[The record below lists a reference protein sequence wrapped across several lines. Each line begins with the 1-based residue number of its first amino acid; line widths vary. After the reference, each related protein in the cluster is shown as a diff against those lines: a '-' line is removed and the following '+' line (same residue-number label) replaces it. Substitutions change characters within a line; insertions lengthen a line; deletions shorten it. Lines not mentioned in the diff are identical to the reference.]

1 MDSFNITNIKIE
13 KANAIKKHRKIQK
26 IASLFRLIEIGL
38 VLALIS
44 RFSIQLPVAVRN
56 SSEYFK
62 DLTVT
67 LVSPRF
73 VFVLGNVIVIT
84 LFAKSG
90 QFSCQDSNGKN
101 SSTDLYEEFV
111 EKSEKSQGTHH
122 YEAECRE
129 KQVTYAEHKVTED
142 NSTSLESEKYHRSQ
156 SERLKR
162 PNSNKPCREL
172 RRSAT
177 EGCRKSIGSDEE
189 LEKRP
194 CPEDKMSNEEFRCTI
209 EAFIARQ
216 KRFRIDEENSYV
228 LE

>member
-1 MDSFNITNIKIE
+1 MDSFNTTNVKIE
-13 KANAIKKHRKIQK
+13 KASAIKKHRKIQK

-62 DLTVT
+62 GLTVT

-73 VFVLGNVIVIT
+73 IFVLGNVIVIT

-90 QFSCQDSNGKN
+90 QFSGQESNGKS

-111 EKSEKSQGTHH
+111 QKSEKSQGTHQ
-122 YEAECRE
+122 YEAESRE
-129 KQVTYAEHKVTED
+129 RQVIYVEYKVTED
-142 NSTSLESEKYHRSQ
+142 ASTSLESKKYNRSQ
-156 SERLKR
+156 SEKLKR
-162 PNSNKPCREL
+162 PNGNKSCREL

-177 EGCRKSIGSDEE
+177 EKCRKSIDSDKES
-189 LEKRP
+189 EKSSF
-194 CPEDKMSNEEFRCTI
+194 PEDKLSNDEFRCAI

-216 KRFRIDEENSYV
+216 KRFRIDEENSYI